1 MNELQNNFQQIIEL
15 MGFSDFSVNYDP
27 ANNHLSVI
35 INDNLISE
43 ENLPS
48 LVSNLDCLMRL
59 IAQKN
64 NLEPVFVDVNNYRKK
79 RRDLII
85 ELAKAAARKSLAEK
99 KEIPLPPM
107 NAYERRIVHLELS
120 SHPDIKTESIGEGRE
135 RYIVIR
141 PISLV

>member
-1 MNELQNNFQQIIEL
+1 MNQLQDNFQQIIEL
-15 MGFSDFSVNYDP
+15 MGFSDFSVNYDS

-35 INDNLISE
+35 IDDELISE

-48 LVSNLDCLMRL
+48 LVNNLDCLMRL

-64 NLEPVFVDVNNYRKK
+64 NLEPVLVDVNNYRKK
-79 RRDLII
+79 RRDLIV

-120 SHPDIKTESIGEGRE
+120 SRPDIKTESIGEGRE

-141 PISLV
+141 PI

>member
-1 MNELQNNFQQIIEL
+1 MLQNSFQQIIEL
-15 MGFSDFSVNYDP
+15 MGFSDFSVNYDS

-35 INDNLISE
+35 IDDELISE
-43 ENLPS
+43 ENLPG
-48 LVSNLDCLMRL
+48 LVNNLDCLMRL

-64 NLEPVFVDVNNYRKK
+64 NLEPIFVDVNNYRKK
-79 RRDLII
+79 RRDLIV

-99 KEIPLPPM
+99 KEISLPPM

-120 SHPDIKTESIGEGRE
+120 SRPDIKTESIGEGRE

-141 PISLV
+141 PI

>member
-1 MNELQNNFQQIIEL
+1 MNQLQDNFQQIIEL
-15 MGFSDFSVNYDP
+15 MGFSDFSVNYDS

-35 INDNLISE
+35 IDDELISE

-48 LVSNLDCLMRL
+48 LVNNLDCLMRL

-79 RRDLII
+79 RRDLIV

-120 SHPDIKTESIGEGRE
+120 SRPDIKTESIGEGRE

-141 PISLV
+141 PI

>member
-1 MNELQNNFQQIIEL
+1 MDQLQSNFQQIIEL
-15 MGFSDFSVNYDP
+15 MGFSDFSVNYDS

-35 INDNLISE
+35 IDDELISE
-43 ENLPS
+43 ENLPG
-48 LVSNLDCLMRL
+48 LVNNLDCLMRL

-64 NLEPVFVDVNNYRKK
+64 NLEPIFVDVNNYRKK
-79 RRDLII
+79 RRDLIV

-99 KEIPLPPM
+99 KEISLPPM

-120 SHPDIKTESIGEGRE
+120 SRPDIKTESIGEGRE

-141 PISLV
+141 PI